1 MNLMEQ
7 KMKKMTWKKKL
18 LIELISPMKYKKL
31 FTYLKIVKLNMTEL
45 KNSDNYYQNII
56 TALKLKE

>member
-1 MNLMEQ
+1 
-7 KMKKMTWKKKL
+7 MKKMTWKKKL